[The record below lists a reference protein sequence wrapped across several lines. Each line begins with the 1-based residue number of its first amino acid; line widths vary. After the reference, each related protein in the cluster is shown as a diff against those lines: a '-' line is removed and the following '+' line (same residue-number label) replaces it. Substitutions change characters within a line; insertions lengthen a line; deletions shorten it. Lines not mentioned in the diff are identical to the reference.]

1 MRSTVSDTWSTDVLA
16 SDSEPPEQNQLER
29 LEEVAEEMARQNLLG
44 VQEVSQGQKFIVRVV
59 SGQPDTLIKEIF
71 SSFSLGV

>member
-29 LEEVAEEMARQNLLG
+29 LEEVAEEMARQNLLL
-44 VQEVSQGQKFIVRVV
+44 VQEVCGSA
-59 SGQPDTLIKEIF
+59 T
-71 SSFSLGV
+71 